1 MRRFCHVPRGR
12 RPAAA
17 PHDHQPLPPP
27 EWIDPY
33 PDLADPSP
41 YASASAAPPT
51 PSPWLPRVISLVLRS
66 PPATLAADLRA
77 FCRTFL
83 LRLSPAFVAAAL
95 RSPQLTPHPLPS
107 LHFFRSLPNGAD
119 LLAHPQHLLS
129 CYVSLLHSFAR
140 SRETASP
147 NTAGQARQL
156 VADLRAHGDAVL
168 RHLAP
173 ASSASLIRSLAAFGL
188 SEELLW
194 AWQAMRLAGVE
205 PSRLTYNCLLDGLV
219 NAGLLD
225 TAINVFDAMSTE
237 DRVRPD
243 VVSYNILIKGYC
255 RAGRTQDAMAR
266 LADMREQAELAPDK
280 VTYLTLMQRHYS
292 EGTFPQCIALF
303 QEMEERGMGKEIP
316 QHAYVLVIGALSKDG
331 KPFEALA
338 VFERMLKR
346 GCPANAAMY
355 TALIDSMGKFGRE
368 KEAMALFERM
378 KASGVELDTVTYGV
392 VVNCLCRFGNMD
404 EALACF
410 RSCVEKGVAV
420 NAIFYTSLIDGFG
433 KAGMVD
439 QAKELFEE
447 MIAKGFVPDSY
458 CYNVLI
464 DALVKAGRTDD
475 ACAFYKRMEDDGC
488 DQTVYTYTILID
500 GLFKEHKN
508 EEALKFWDSMIDK
521 GITPTA
527 AAFRVLANGLCLS
540 GKFSRAW
547 RILDELAPMGVIPE
561 TAHEDMINVL
571 CKTGRFKQA
580 CKLADGIVQKGR
592 EIPGRVRTMMINA
605 LRKAGNT
612 DLAFKLVHRGKQE
625 IPFWHLNWCIVNEMI
640 EVDEEDDQQSEE
652 DEGEQ
657 QEKQKNKKRKAIA
670 PSSDIWDHFTK
681 HAHNLLYP
689 LEEQPL
695 ELVSKC
701 DVQKEK
707 LKKFLKEHCGRVSL
721 ATDTWTSN
729 TNQNY
734 MCVTAHFIDNDWKVH
749 KKIIGFF
756 LVESHRGEDI
766 GKSLENC
773 LAAWGIDKVFTIT
786 VDDDSANNDAI
797 KYMRRVLNESNGSI
811 AKGEYLHMRCV
822 AHIVNLIVSEG
833 LKEIDRSV
841 VRVRAAV
848 KFVKGE
854 TSRLARFKK
863 CAELAKVQ
871 TKAFLTVDVCTR
883 WNSTCLMLNTAQQY
897 EKAFEMYSDEDPY
910 YKLDLNDEKDGPGV
924 PEKSDWD
931 NARKMAWCDSE
942 DRLCSE
948 MGKRM
953 LVKYYKYFG
962 EKYGER
968 LGDGEKRGE
977 KDKGDQ
983 LLNLNFVVYF
993 CVAIDPRYK
1002 LSTYIKM
1009 AMMILF
1015 GDEIGEKLWET
1026 VNTSFHALFEE
1037 YRNMYA
1043 PSDNAPQQPTET
1055 QEPPPESRRSF
1066 KSIIAEKLRKRGGA
1080 NATTKSELDKYFSE
1094 DNEEDNEGF
1103 DILKYWK
1110 GNAKRFPILSRMACD
1125 LLAIPISTVA
1135 SESAF
1140 STGGRVLDDFR
1151 SSLTPPMV
1159 ERLICASDWI
1169 RGSNIVSVEENE
1181 EELYKLEEELG
1192 ALTIPKETTES

>member
-17 PHDHQPLPPP
+17 PHDHQQLPPP

-33 PDLADPSP
+33 PDLTDPSP
-41 YASASAAPPT
+41 YASGSAAPPT
-51 PSPWLPRVISLVLRS
+51 PSPWLPRVSSLVLRS
-66 PPATLAADLRA
+66 PPATLATDLRA

-83 LRLSPAFVAAAL
+83 LRLSPTFVAAAL

-140 SRETASP
+140 SRETAGP
-147 NTAGQARQL
+147 DAAGQARQL
-156 VADLRAHGDAVL
+156 VAELRAHGDAVL

-237 DRVRPD
+237 DRVQPD

-266 LADMREQAELAPDK
+266 LADMREQAELTPDK
-280 VTYLTLMQRHYS
+280 VTYLTLMQCHYS

-338 VFERMLKR
+338 VFERMMKR
-346 GCPANAAMY
+346 GCPTNAAMY

-368 KEAMALFERM
+368 KEAMTLFERM
-378 KASGVELDTVTYGV
+378 KASGIELDAVTYGV

-404 EALACF
+404 EAVACF

-433 KAGMVD
+433 KTGMVD

-464 DALVKAGRTDD
+464 DALVKAGRTDN

-521 GITPTA
+521 GITPTT

-580 CKLADGIVQKGR
+580 SKLADGIVQKGR
-592 EIPGRVRTMMINA
+592 EVPGRVRTMMINA

-612 DLAFKLVHRGKQE
+612 DLAFKLV
-625 IPFWHLNWCIVNEMI
+625 NEMI

-657 QEKQKNKKRKAIA
+657 QEKEENKKRKASA
-670 PSSDIWDHFTK
+670 LSSDIWDHFTK
-681 HAHNLLYP
+681 VKIANGEERAKCKYCGNLCSCDTETNGNSSVGTLSNSEFDLYD
-689 LEEQPL
+689 LRNSFAEMIIEDEQPFAL
-695 ELVSKC
+695 SERPGLRNFLAIACPHFTLPSRRTATRACVEVY

-734 MCVTAHFIDNDWKVH
+734 MCVTAHFIDNDWKLH

-756 LVESHRGEDI
+756 LVEGHRGEDI

-773 LAAWGIDKVFTIT
+773 LAAWGIDKFFTIT
-786 VDDDSANNDAI
+786 VNNDSANNDAI

-811 AKGEYLHMRCV
+811 AKGEYLHMRCA

-854 TSRLARFKK
+854 TSRLAKFKK
-863 CAELAKVQ
+863 CAELAK
-871 TKAFLTVDVCTR
+871 
-883 WNSTCLMLNTAQQY
+883 QY
-897 EKAFEMYSDEDPY
+897 EKAFERYSDEDPY

-931 NARKMAWCDSE
+931 NARKMAEFLEHFYELTLRVSVTSCPTSNTYFHEIGELLLLLQEWCHSE

-948 MGKRM
+948 
-953 LVKYYKYFG
+953 V
-962 EKYGER
+962 
-968 LGDGEKRGE
+968 
-977 KDKGDQ
+977 
-983 LLNLNFVVYF
+983 
-993 CVAIDPRYK
+993 
-1002 LSTYIKM
+1002 
-1009 AMMILF
+1009 
-1015 GDEIGEKLWET
+1015 
-1026 VNTSFHALFEE
+1026 E

-1055 QEPPPESRRSF
+1055 QEPPPESKRSF
-1066 KSIIAEKLRKRGGA
+1066 KSIIAEKMRKRGGA

-1110 GNAKRFPILSRMACD
+1110 GNARRFPILSRMARD

-1151 SSLTPPMV
+1151 SSLTPTMV

-1169 RGSNIVSVEENE
+1169 RGSNVVSVEENE

-1192 ALTIPKETTES
+1192 AFTIPKETTEC